1 MDSPYRVLDL
11 LPLNR
16 NTSLERL
23 VWKIILK
30 VQSDLLVVIK
40 CYQIWYHLSNR
51 LLGEKKHEFY
61 RLPKNVIYSL
71 YSFFTQEQRT
81 N

>member
-1 MDSPYRVLDL
+1 MDSPYRVLYL
-11 LPLNR
+11 LSLNR
-16 NTSLERL
+16 NTSLARL

-51 LLGEKKHEFY
+51 LLGEKKNEFY
-61 RLPKNVIYSL
+61 RLPKNVIYFL